1 MPDTGVTV
9 REYPNLDQYNSASLC
24 LPRLHP
30 PRDHGLPHTN
40 REATTMER
48 HLHARPAPLPPA
60 PRAPLFLRLYARV
73 VEWQRNARTRSHLA
87 QLNAQQLADIGLSE
101 SDRRVE
107 LDKPF
112 WR

>member
-1 MPDTGVTV
+1 
-9 REYPNLDQYNSASLC
+9 
-24 LPRLHP
+24 
-30 PRDHGLPHTN
+30 
-40 REATTMER
+40 MER
-48 HLHARPAPLPPA
+48 RLHARPAPLPPA
-60 PRAPLFLRLYARV
+60 PRAPLLLRLYARLA
-73 VEWQRNARTRSHLA
+73 EWQRNARTRSHLA

>member
-1 MPDTGVTV
+1 
-9 REYPNLDQYNSASLC
+9 
-24 LPRLHP
+24 
-30 PRDHGLPHTN
+30 
-40 REATTMER
+40 MER
-48 HLHARPAPLPPA
+48 HLHARPAPLPPT
-60 PRAPLFLRLYARV
+60 PSAPLFLRLYARV
-73 VEWQRNARTRSHLA
+73 VEWQRNARTRSQLA